1 MKKFFLVFSWLL
13 LQTFAFAQTNILEL
27 HQNTSDGI
35 LVNPG
40 RVTIE
45 GTAVAAG
52 TRLLGPSQAE
62 IFVQDSTAGI
72 LVRSSQVY
80 NPGDRLRIS
89 GTPGQFEGLTYVL
102 ADSIDYLGT
111 GTVPEPEILTC
122 SQVNLA
128 FDENFLE
135 AHESRLIRLN
145 EVTSRNTT
153 PFITLLDRSGPCKL
167 FLEPNTGVSAPSG
180 NFSIIGLLIQK
191 DNSQPFTGNYYIM
204 PRFPDDI
211 LYKGAPKL
219 VKLPFESDL
228 QPEQVTISWTTSN
241 EASSVIRYGKS
252 QSYELGRVGDSAAV
266 INHSLTIPNL
276 EPATIYHCR
285 VISTNAQGAVQSGN
299 LLFSTASHPESR
311 GAIYVFFNKSVDIS
325 VQTTQPALG
334 LLDLDLKLI
343 ERIDAAR
350 HSIDM
355 CFYIFSLSSVANA
368 LVSAKKRG
376 VLVRLITETEY
387 DDERLDALRAVGVPI
402 INDKFGGQAGLG
414 LMHNKFAVFDAREAS
429 SAADDWIWTGSYNLT
444 FAATTRYAENAIMIQ
459 DEALAQC
466 YLLEFNEMWGSA
478 TETPNPAESRFGAL
492 KKNNTPHVF
501 NINGRRVR
509 QYMSP
514 GDFVLEQLYQLVE
527 SADFNIRFCIFD
539 FTLESLASRMERQRA
554 QRPGLAVRGVFD
566 NGQSQGNFNVF
577 PILKNSNG
585 NGWNPPADV
594 WPWYSG
600 NLLHHKYLII
610 DVDHPESSPVVASGS
625 YNWSNSAENSNDE
638 NILIFE
644 DAGIANLFFQEFN
657 ARYREAG
664 GTDQVTAI
672 PVIPRHAGLAQNYPN
687 PFNRATQIQYQIE
700 QPGQVTLAIYNLQ
713 GQMVKILVDSNL
725 PSGKYSAIWDA
736 TDTAGQEVGSG
747 IYCYRLQTRHNVT
760 VKKLLLVK

>member
-13 LQTFAFAQTNILEL
+13 LQAFTFAQTNILEL
-27 HQNTSDGI
+27 HQNHSDGI
-35 LVNPG
+35 LVNSD
-40 RVTIE
+40 RVVIE
-45 GTAVAAG
+45 GTTVAAG
-52 TRLLGPSQAE
+52 TRLLGPALAE

-72 LVRSSQVY
+72 LVRTPQSY
-80 NPGDRLRIS
+80 DLGDRLRIY
-89 GTPGQFEGLTYVL
+89 GAPGQFEGLTYVL
-102 ADSIDYLGT
+102 ADSVDYLGT
-111 GTVPEPEILTC
+111 GVVPEPEILTC

-128 FDENFLE
+128 IDANFLE
-135 AHESRLIRLN
+135 VHESRLIRLN

-153 PFITLLDRSGPCKL
+153 PFITLLDQSGPCKL
-167 FLEPNTGVSAPSG
+167 FLEPNTGVSAPTG
-180 NFSIIGLLIQK
+180 NFSVIGLLIQK

-219 VKLPFESDL
+219 VKSPFESDL
-228 QPEQVTISWTTSN
+228 QSDQATISWTTSN
-241 EASSVIRYGKS
+241 EASSVIKFGKT
-252 QSYELGRVGDSAAV
+252 QSYELGRVGDSTAV
-266 INHSLTIPNL
+266 IDHSLTIPNL

-285 VISTNAQGAVQSGN
+285 VVSTNAQGAVQSGN
-299 LLFSTASHPESR
+299 LLFSTASRPESR
-311 GAIYVFFNKSVDIS
+311 GAIYVFFNKSVDTS

-350 HSIDM
+350 HSIDL
-355 CFYIFSLSSVANA
+355 CIYNFSLSSVASA
-368 LVSAKKRG
+368 VVSAKKRG
-376 VLVRLITETEY
+376 VSVRLVTEAEY
-387 DDERLDALRAVGVPI
+387 DDERLGALRAVNVPI

-478 TETPNPAESRFGAL
+478 TEIPDPTQSRFGAL

-509 QYMSP
+509 QYNSP
-514 GDFVLEQLYQLVE
+514 GDFVLEQLYQMVE
-527 SADFNIRFCIFD
+527 SADFNMRFCIFD
-539 FTLESLASRMERQRA
+539 FTLESLASRMDRQRTL
-554 QRPGLAVRGVFD
+554 RPGLTVRGAFD
-566 NGQSQGNFNVF
+566 NGQSQGSYNVF
-577 PILKNSNG
+577 SLLKNSDG
-585 NGWNPPADV
+585 DGWNPPADV
-594 WPWYSG
+594 WQWYSG

-610 DVDHPESSPVVASGS
+610 DADHPESGPVVASGS

-644 DAGIANLFFQEFN
+644 DA
-657 ARYREAG
+657 
-664 GTDQVTAI
+664 
-672 PVIPRHAGLAQNYPN
+672 
-687 PFNRATQIQYQIE
+687 
-700 QPGQVTLAIYNLQ
+700 
-713 GQMVKILVDSNL
+713 
-725 PSGKYSAIWDA
+725 
-736 TDTAGQEVGSG
+736 
-747 IYCYRLQTRHNVT
+747 
-760 VKKLLLVK
+760 